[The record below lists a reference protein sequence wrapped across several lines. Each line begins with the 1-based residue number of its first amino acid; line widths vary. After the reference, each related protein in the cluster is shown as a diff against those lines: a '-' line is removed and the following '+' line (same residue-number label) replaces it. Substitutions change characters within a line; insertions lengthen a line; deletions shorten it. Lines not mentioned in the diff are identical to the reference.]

1 MKLNAIILKEKR
13 SSNSMFEK
21 LQGNTL
27 RSDTTLKYREKN
39 SLRFFALH
47 WFIQF
52 QFGWFLC
59 LSVYAIYEN
68 IFNWQRSHWPAVL
81 TEQKQQFQVILDSD
95 HNFEGRIR
103 QIWTNFTLSRLGEV
117 FSYSYSHST
126 MRHGQPTI
134 SNLNGEMMRKIK
146 TIIVPEMVSQITP
159 STYYLPCVWRV
170 QEVGCMLG
178 VDTQSGVLTTTETRL
193 GVRTL
198 HAHTDSSS
206 VNIIVRCVDTAAYIL
221 CRYFLV

>member
-1 MKLNAIILKEKR
+1 MSPLYINLDEIERYILMEKW
-13 SSNSMFEK
+13 SNNSMFVK

-146 TIIVPEMVSQITP
+146 TIIVPEMVSQITR
-159 STYYLPCVWRV
+159 STYYLPCVWSW

-193 GVRTL
+193 GVRT
-198 HAHTDSSS
+198 
-206 VNIIVRCVDTAAYIL
+206 
-221 CRYFLV
+221 